1 MPIRA
6 IKNTDNCNHK
16 DSILQNY
23 VIVKCKSSFFKKRC
37 GRLIQ
42 LDTYAKIRQLCEE
55 KGINIAA
62 LAKGTGIRNSVFTE
76 LKMGRTK
83 KLSAATLEKIAAY
96 FNVPVS
102 VFFDDEPAA
111 GAERKQN
118 ELFRKR
124 KLLFDLSARA
134 TEAELDQIIKI
145 VDALVDGE

>member
-1 MPIRA
+1 M
-6 IKNTDNCNHK
+6 K
-16 DSILQNY
+16 
-23 VIVKCKSSFFKKRC
+23 F
-37 GRLIQ
+37 GREGSLQ
-42 LDTYAKIRQLCEE
+42 LDTYAKIRELCEE
-55 KGINIAA
+55 RGINIAA

-83 KLSAATLEKIAAY
+83 KLSAATLEKIAAF

-102 VFFDDEPAA
+102 VFFGDE
-111 GAERKQN
+111 GDGTEEKQN

-134 TEAELDQIIKI
+134 TEAELDQIIRI